1 MDISNCNCLNLAKI
15 LCIYDYHNIMDN
27 TNVKK
32 SEIDSN
38 WKAYLELENYNGG
51 GMLEYINRLSLLNIQ
66 SLYQECISCNCGTN
80 KDSYPSLNNYLT
92 EFISDSDDM
101 VFEKNGISREDV
113 GVFVK
118 EIKTLFDKTWSDE
131 YQYDLGKLST
141 GYISDLN
148 QILNYPSWGG
158 YHILEDSFT
167 GPMELDGFSDTS
179 KSLLGYFYGIHLH

>member
-1 MDISNCNCLNLAKI
+1 MDINKCNCLNLAKI
-15 LCIYDYHNIMDN
+15 LCRYDYHNIMDN
-27 TNVKK
+27 TDIKK
-32 SEIDSN
+32 PELDLIWKEYKSDNEII
-38 WKAYLELENYNGG
+38 
-51 GMLEYINRLSLLNIQ
+51 EYINRLSLLNIQ

-92 EFISDSDDM
+92 EFISESDDA
-101 VFEKNGISREDV
+101 VFEENGISREDV

-118 EIKTLFDKTWSDE
+118 EIKTLFEKTWSDE

-148 QILNYPSWGG
+148 KILNYPSLGG